1 MYISYISSV
10 LCDEL
15 LPELFFIQTDKEK
28 QRRILKENFLIKIST
43 EIPQVAKTDYNSNE
57 EQIVEQIVAHAVT
70 FLFTLAVVAA
80 RPSHFSS
87 LEGHGLASEPKL
99 ISESVH
105 LKEIPTK
112 VIKVT
117 KTAVVKVPVPYP
129 VKVPHHIPVPVPV
142 NHPIAVPYTKLV
154 KVQEHVPIEVSKP
167 VPVAIHQQ
175 IPIPVPKAVP
185 VPQPIP
191 VPHPVTVNKP
201 VFYPVPHPFP
211 YQASSH
217 SEGGVDV
224 GGYDHGDHLSHQSG
238 KALIARATT
247 SSRLRVPTKRS
258 QTKQKLQNPLN
269 GTPNRDHSE
278 RLYESTYLRQKVRI
292 LSNVETYQG
301 PHDTGRPRKW
311 FLSSPT
317 GSRGSRS
324 TASTVTQQ
332 RDAKKN
338 KKKNTYAHVKEASMA
353 GGGFSVEQKALE
365 RTGRAGLIGH
375 PTTVQAVKRKIS
387 SRTRGQILLETKKL
401 GQW

>member
-1 MYISYISSV
+1 M
-10 LCDEL
+10 
-15 LPELFFIQTDKEK
+15 TMW
-28 QRRILKENFLIKIST
+28 RI
-43 EIPQVAKTDYNSNE
+43 
-57 EQIVEQIVAHAVT
+57 

-80 RPSHFSS
+80 RPSHFTS

-112 VIKVT
+112 IIKVT

-217 SEGGVDV
+217 SEGGIGV
-224 GGYDHGDHLSHQSG
+224 GGYDHGDHLSHQSENY
-238 KALIARATT
+238 
-247 SSRLRVPTKRS
+247 SSYTVDQEGGHDHFQPS
-258 QTKQKLQNPLN
+258 QPEYNSH
-269 GTPNRDHSE
+269 R
-278 RLYESTYLRQKVRI
+278 
-292 LSNVETYQG
+292 
-301 PHDTGRPRKW
+301 
-311 FLSSPT
+311 
-317 GSRGSRS
+317 
-324 TASTVTQQ
+324 
-332 RDAKKN
+332 
-338 KKKNTYAHVKEASMA
+338 
-353 GGGFSVEQKALE
+353 
-365 RTGRAGLIGH
+365 
-375 PTTVQAVKRKIS
+375 
-387 SRTRGQILLETKKL
+387 
-401 GQW
+401 